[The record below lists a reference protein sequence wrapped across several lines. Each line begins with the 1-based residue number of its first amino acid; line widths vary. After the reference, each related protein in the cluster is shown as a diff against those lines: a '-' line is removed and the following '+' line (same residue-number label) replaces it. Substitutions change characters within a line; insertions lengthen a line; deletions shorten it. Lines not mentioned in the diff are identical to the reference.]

1 MQMKEQKRKG
11 LVFAVLFSVC
21 LLFTLAACGQ
31 QTARQPA
38 SQPAQSAGVESEP
51 PAESISPSAEPTVTE
66 EETGTLVV
74 YFSATGN
81 TKAVAGYIAEEL
93 GADTYEI
100 VPAEPYS
107 SDDLN
112 YNNDSSR
119 VSVEHQD
126 PDFRPALGGGELD
139 LSVYDT
145 VFLGY
150 PLWWG
155 QAPHV
160 VLTFL
165 ESYDWTGKTVIP
177 FCTSASSGLGD
188 SDTNLHDNAPGA
200 AWLKGQRF
208 SGSAGQEEA
217 VEWLNNLTLE

>member
-1 MQMKEQKRKG
+1 MKNQKWKSRI
-11 LVFAVLFSVC
+11 FSILFGVC
-21 LLFTLAACGQ
+21 LLFFLTACGQ
-31 QTARQPA
+31 QTAQQPTPLP
-38 SQPAQSAGVESEP
+38 SQSANIESEP
-51 PAESISPSAEPTVTE
+51 PAESVLPSAEPTGAE
-66 EETGTLVV
+66 DENGALVV

-126 PDFRPALGGGELD
+126 PDLRPALDGEELN
-139 LSVYDT
+139 LSSYDT
-145 VFLGY
+145 IFLGY

-155 QAPHV
+155 EAPHV

-165 ESYDWTGKTVIP
+165 ESYNWTGKTIIP

-188 SDTNLHDNAPGA
+188 SDANLHDNAPDA
-200 AWLKGQRF
+200 AWVDGQRF
-208 SGSAGQEEA
+208 SSSVEQEKVA
-217 VEWLNNLTLE
+217 KWVSGLELE